1 MTAPYEN
8 AEFIELGTIMP
19 PEKFRTVLPEDRDA
33 PGGLTEQKVV
43 IEFRRDSPIY
53 SQLLPCFRGAMFVYG
68 FLRRGKGLR
77 ALFGDKYDEI
87 KEKLKVSL
95 HEWVKWNGNNLY
107 TIMPIQQAAD
117 AFYQRQIDK
126 LEMATERQRVAK
138 LLREQESPA

>member
-53 SQLLPCFRGAMFVYG
+53 SRFY
-68 FLRRGKGLR
+68 R
-77 ALFGDKYDEI
+77 AFE
-87 KEKLKVSL
+87 EQCSF
-95 HEWVKWNGNNLY
+95 
-107 TIMPIQQAAD
+107 T
-117 AFYQRQIDK
+117 AFYAEEK
-126 LEMATERQRVAK
+126 G
-138 LLREQESPA
+138 

>member
-95 HEWVKWNGNNLY
+95 HEWRISSY
-107 TIMPIQQAAD
+107 STSMSMIPIQSL
-117 AFYQRQIDK
+117 I
-126 LEMATERQRVAK
+126 L
-138 LLREQESPA
+138 